1 MKNAI
6 PTAETDLP
14 TAPVERQDAWYELAS
29 RRSGQTLVCLYWRP
43 REDDVFVYV
52 RDELTGE
59 DFVLEPP
66 SSAALTAFYH
76 PFAMRRP

>member
-1 MKNAI
+1 MTNTI
-6 PTAETDLP
+6 SSN
-14 TAPVERQDAWYELAS
+14 ERDVASVVDGKEAWHELAS
-29 RRSGQTLVCLYWRP
+29 RRSGNTLVRLFWRP
-43 REDDVFVYV
+43 REDDIFVYV

>member
-6 PTAETDLP
+6 PTNEDASTTFVD
-14 TAPVERQDAWYELAS
+14 TQKAWYELAS
-29 RRSGQTLVCLYWRP
+29 RRSGDTLVRLYWRP

-52 RDELTGE
+52 RDEATGE

-76 PFAMRRP
+76 PFALRRH

>member
-1 MKNAI
+1 MKNSISTTELDA
-6 PTAETDLP
+6 
-14 TAPVERQDAWYELAS
+14 APVVDRQEAWQELAS
-29 RRSGQTLVCLYWRP
+29 RRSGNTLVRLFWRP

-66 SSAALTAFYH
+66 SSAALAAFYH
-76 PFAMRRP
+76 PFAMKRP